1 MPDSVYKL
9 ENKMEKEAAKPA
21 LRRLWRDC
29 FHDPLAYEDFYFQ
42 NVYRKNTVYVYQK
55 DRKSGSGISGMIHLN
70 PYLCRVEGKEMCL
83 PYIVGVATAKEARRR
98 GIMRRLLSRALWDLY
113 VQKTPFTYLMPAD
126 ARYYLPFD
134 FVSVSG
140 KEEQCITARTA
151 ALPDGGYL
159 EKAVKSSLQ
168 RSAGAAYENRD
179 ILYVEYHD
187 LEDSFGENTD
197 RLFSSLDLWLEA
209 HYSGFA
215 SHNREYFEQLAKE
228 KESENGAVI
237 FCFDKVLEQENLLG
251 FFAFGREEGKMIVEQ
266 NVFFEPVKWNQT
278 GSICAYPYM
287 VRVVH
292 IERFLALFADCF
304 LEYAMD
310 GRRLCVEDALLGGLG
325 VQQGKEDIP
334 KVYTFEKTDKVSVHR
349 QSGGEYDVKM
359 TVAELARF
367 VFEEKGKKLFF
378 AEMV

>member
-29 FHDPLAYEDFYFQ
+29 FHDPLAYEEFYFQ
-42 NVYRKNTVYVYQK
+42 NVYRKNTVYVYRK
-55 DRKSGSGISGMIHLN
+55 DGESGSGISGMLHLN
-70 PYLCRVEGKEMCL
+70 PYLCRVEGKEMRL
-83 PYIVGVATAKEARRR
+83 PYIVGVATAKEVRRR
-98 GIMRRLLSRALWDLY
+98 GIMRRLLGCALWDLY

-126 ARYYLPFD
+126 VRYYLPFD

-140 KEEQCITARTA
+140 KEEQHITAKTA
-151 ALPDGGYL
+151 AF
-159 EKAVKSSLQ
+159 
-168 RSAGAAYENRD
+168 ENSD
-179 ILYVEYHD
+179 ILYVEYHN

-197 RLFSSLDLWLEA
+197 RLFSSVDLWLEA

-325 VQQGKEDIP
+325 IQQGKEDIP
-334 KVYTFEKTDKVSVHR
+334 KVYTFEQTDKVSVHR